1 MKNESQIT
9 LQSGRRQRVRQG
21 HPWVFA
27 GEIRSKPNPRFDGQ
41 SVVLKDERGRF
52 LGVGIYNSQSQIVWR
67 RFSRDSRAV
76 FERDFLQRAIK
87 KAVNRRPDGSFRR
100 LVWSEADDL
109 PGLIVDQFDTVL
121 VVQAVTLAV
130 DQRLPVI
137 GEILSDL
144 LKPEALLFRNDAPTR
159 RHEGLP
165 LEVKTA
171 DGRDLPPKWFAID
184 GMEYFLDLQ
193 KGQKTGFYLDQRE
206 EHTKVASFAK
216 GRNVL
221 DGFCNQ
227 GSFALHCARAGAA
240 SVTAVEISAEC
251 VALAKKNALRNG
263 LEVDFLQENLFD
275 YLTARRK
282 EKYGLIILD
291 PPSFARNR
299 RAVEGA
305 LRGYKEINLRALRML
320 ESGGILATYSCSR
333 HVDRALFREVLGQA
347 AGDAGRRVEV
357 IAQTGQPAD
366 HPVLLT
372 MPESEYLK
380 GCYLRVD

>member
-1 MKNESQIT
+1 MNNTSQIT
-9 LQSGRRQRVRQG
+9 LKSGRRQRIWQG

-27 GEIRSKPNPRFDGQ
+27 GEIRSQPNPEFDGQ

-67 RFSRDSRAV
+67 RFNRDSRAV
-76 FERDFLQRAIK
+76 FDREFLQRTIN
-87 KAVNRRPDGSFRR
+87 KAVSRRPNGSFRR

-109 PGLIVDQFDTVL
+109 PGLIVDQFDKVL

-137 GEILSDL
+137 SEILSDL
-144 LKPEALLFRNDAPTR
+144 LKPETILFRNDAPTR
-159 RHEGLP
+159 QHEGLS

-171 DGRDLPPKWFAID
+171 DGRDLSPGWFAIE

-227 GSFALHCARAGAA
+227 GSFALHCARVGAA

-251 VALAKKNALRNG
+251 VALANRMPFGMASKWILCKKTCSTISLRVG
-263 LEVDFLQENLFD
+263 
-275 YLTARRK
+275 RK
-282 EKYGLIILD
+282 NMGSSSSTLPLSPAIAGRSRVPCADTRKSTCG
-291 PPSFARNR
+291 
-299 RAVEGA
+299 
-305 LRGYKEINLRALRML
+305 ALRML
-320 ESGGILATYSCSR
+320 EPGGILATYSCSL
-333 HVDRALFREVLGQA
+333 HVDRALFREVLAQA